1 MEKDLKIALIE
12 IFSRQK
18 TWNKKLPET
27 QLHFM
32 LFWCMDKPS
41 A

>member
-18 TWNKKLPET
+18 TWNKKLPEP
-27 QLHFM
+27 QLRFM